1 MSVMSVIP
9 ENVVDDFVDYC
20 RSFYGYGGVY
30 CMNAPEPVIR
40 AAVAKYLS
48 RPLDEWDFPFEGDS
62 MDREQVR
69 SILEC
74 NFGLSEQ

>member
-1 MSVMSVIP
+1 MSIIP
-9 ENVVDDFVDYC
+9 EDVVDDFVDYC
-20 RSFYGYGGVY
+20 RAFYGFGGTY
-30 CMNAPEPVIR
+30 AMDAPEPVIR

-69 SILEC
+69 GILEH
-74 NFGLSEQ
+74 NFGMHEK